1 MIKLFNSTT
10 KFKSREFGYKPR
22 FYDADKEA
30 LERRIKG
37 RQNANN
43 NKGDLTKMRLRQE
56 FGSYKSSD
64 AKLRKGGFVSSPSF
78 RLLLIIILLSIASY
92 FVLDNLLPQLM
103 EYWFPLE
110 SQEYEFL
117 EEYNEAY

>member
-30 LERRIKG
+30 LERRIKN
-37 RQNANN
+37 RENAKNN
-43 NKGDLTKMRLRQE
+43 SKGDLTKMRLRQE
-56 FGSYKSSD
+56 FGNYKSSD
-64 AKLRKGGFVSSPSF
+64 AKLRKGGFIGSSSF

-110 SQEYEFL
+110 HQEYEFL
-117 EEYNEAY
+117 EEYN